1 MIDMRGIEYPLM
13 AGLGSI
19 VALATATPSLIVL
32 ALFFPTL
39 WAWVFVPVGVGA
51 IIGLIAAAF
60 MK

>member
-1 MIDMRGIEYPLM
+1 MIDLRGIEYPLM

-19 VALATATPSLIVL
+19 VALATATPILAVL
-32 ALFFPTL
+32 AIFFPAL

-60 MK
+60 MR